1 MSFSGPAIVLHGS
14 PVRDTILSGVR
25 ERLSAAGS
33 PEVTLVTVLVG
44 DDGPSRRYVRSK
56 QQAAQQV
63 GIAVRAIELP
73 VSVGRAELVARVRDL
88 AADDSVH
95 GVLVQMPLPGALDA
109 EEVLAAIP
117 PDKDVDGLT
126 AESLGRLVRGVP
138 GHVGCTALGVLRI
151 LEHHGIATAG
161 REAVVVGRSTLVGL
175 PLSLLLARKG
185 VDCTVTVAHSRT
197 PNLAEVCRRA
207 DILVSATG
215 VARSIGVDHVK
226 PGAAVI
232 DVGISRDESGIVGD
246 VDADPVSHVAGSLT
260 PMPGGTGLVTVAC
273 LIENTLEA
281 ARMQG
286 VAIPERTSR

>member
-14 PVRDTILSGVR
+14 PVRDSILSGVR

-33 PEVTLVTVLVG
+33 PEVTLATVLVG

-63 GIAVRAIELP
+63 G
-73 VSVGRAELVARVRDL
+73 VARVRDL

-197 PNLAEVCRRA
+197 TDLAAVCRRA